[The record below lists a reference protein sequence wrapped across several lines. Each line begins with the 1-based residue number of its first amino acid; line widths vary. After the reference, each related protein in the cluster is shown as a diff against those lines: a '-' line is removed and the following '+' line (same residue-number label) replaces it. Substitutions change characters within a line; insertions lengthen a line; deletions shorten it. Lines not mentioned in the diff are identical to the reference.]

1 MLWQKHQVQKARR
14 QHPQRTLR
22 PYAPKTHPKREIC
35 QENGK
40 STQQNGRTRH
50 WNVGQL
56 YEYEESQYTRHQ
68 KRKQTRTDG
77 KFNLQLE
84 EILALYHQETKCFS
98 SSYFPKTMEELC
110 FYENSLFRLQ

>member
-1 MLWQKHQVQKARR
+1 MLWQKHQVQKIRR

-22 PYAPKTHPKREIC
+22 PYAPKTHPECNLC

-40 STQQNGRTRH
+40 STQQNGRTCH

-56 YEYEESQYTRHQ
+56 YEYEARQYTRHQ
-68 KRKQTRTDG
+68 KRKQTRING

-84 EILALYHQETKCFS
+84 KILALY
-98 SSYFPKTMEELC
+98 L
-110 FYENSLFRLQ
+110 